1 MFSGGAEMKYST
13 QIRFKHVSIQY
24 ISFLNSSLS
33 VFPQLLVIGTT
44 RTRLAV
50 HLPSLIGQTNKKQNK
65 NKQTNK
71 QTNKTRHF
79 LWVDDL

>member
-71 QTNKTRHF
+71 QTKRTRHF